1 MSYHS
6 PEDKIYIKIYLSGDN
21 AVGKNSFIQRY
32 RDKIHL
38 AKTLLDCYLH
48 SSLELSN
55 IVSINILL

>member
-21 AVGKNSFIQRY
+21 TVGKNLFKDIEI
-32 RDKIHL
+32 IHL